1 MIVLT
6 NFEKIRNNVDFNLDV
21 KIFIYNPWGFS
32 KKGIEDQIINLTFD
46 IGFSNEKILFY
57 VGDLFFGNRTKIA
70 LNKLR
75 ELFPSNEII
84 VIKNENELHLFLDQ
98 SSV

>member
-21 KIFIYNPWGFS
+21 KVFIYNPWGFS
-32 KKGIEDQIINLTFD
+32 KKGIEDQITNLTID
-46 IGFSNEKILFY
+46 IGFSNEIILFY
-57 VGDLFFGNRTKIA
+57 VSDLFFGNRTQIA
-70 LNKLR
+70 LKKLR
-75 ELFPSNEII
+75 ELLPNNEII
-84 VIKNENELHLFLDQ
+84 VIKNENDLNLFFDQ